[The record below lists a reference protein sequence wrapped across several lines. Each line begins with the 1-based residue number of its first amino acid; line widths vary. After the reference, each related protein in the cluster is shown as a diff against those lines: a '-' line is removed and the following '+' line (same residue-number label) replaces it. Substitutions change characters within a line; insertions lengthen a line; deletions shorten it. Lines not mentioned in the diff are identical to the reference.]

1 MYSSQNPAA
10 VFGALLS
17 LSGNRG
23 IVTYYTAQAIKI
35 LLALTKGIT
44 YRDVGVDRDRMH
56 RGHKSIGEIISVT
69 HKTLAI
75 GKVASGFGHYA
86 GLVKLGHETIALHA
100 DGVGTKVIVAQMMN
114 RFSTIGIDCIAMNVN
129 DVICVGAQPVA
140 FIDYIALRHANE
152 SLLSEIVQG
161 LVKGAQQSKMAIVG
175 GETAILHDIITGE
188 GENAFDLA
196 GMVMGVVLDKPIL
209 GRMIKPGDI
218 ILGVESSGLH
228 SNGYTLARKVLL
240 SKYSVDDHADHL
252 AQTVGEELLKPTRI
266 YVSPVIE
273 ILKKKIR
280 LHGLANITG
289 GGFTKLPRLNLRV
302 RYVFDN
308 LPKPLGIFKQ
318 IQADG
323 NIDNKEMYRTFNMGV
338 GFCLVA
344 PRASAN
350 DIISI
355 FKKYKMYCG
364 VVGRIEKGSGEV
376 TARIAGRNEKL

>member
-1 MYSSQNPAA
+1 M
-10 VFGALLS
+10 
-17 LSGNRG
+17 
-23 IVTYYTAQAIKI
+23 
-35 LLALTKGIT
+35 TKGLT
-44 YRDVGVDRDRMH
+44 YRDVGVDRGRVNSS
-56 RGHKSIGEIISVT
+56 HKSIGNIISVT
-69 HKTLAI
+69 HKMLAI
-75 GKVASGFGHYA
+75 GKVTSGFGHYA

-114 RFSTIGIDCIAMNVN
+114 KFSTIGIDCIAMNVN
-129 DVICVGAQPVA
+129 DIICVGAQPVA
-140 FIDYIALRHANE
+140 FIDYIALRHTNE
-152 SLLSEIVQG
+152 SLLQEIARG

-175 GETAILHDIITGE
+175 GETAILQDIITGD

-196 GMVMGVVLDKPIL
+196 GMVMGVLRGKPIL
-209 GRMIKPGDI
+209 GEMIKPGDV

-240 SKYSVDDHADHL
+240 SKYSVDDRADHL
-252 AQTVGEELLKPTRI
+252 VQTVGEELLTPTRI
-266 YVSPVIE
+266 YVRPVIE

-308 LPKPLGIFKQ
+308 LPRPLGIFKQ
-318 IQADG
+318 IQVDG
-323 NIDNKEMYRTFNMGV
+323 NIDNKEMYRTFNMGI
-338 GFCLVA
+338 GFCLVG
-344 PRASAN
+344 PKASAD

-355 FKKYKMYCG
+355 FKKYKMRCG

-376 TARIAGRNEKL
+376 AARIAGRNEIL